1 MNTPVL
7 LITFLRPESTLKIL
21 NIIRKNKIKD
31 LFVFNDGP
39 RNKNDVKKIL
49 ATRKVIDKFRLN
61 GRIYKMYEKK
71 KIGLRNNI
79 PKALEWVFKKFNK
92 AIILECDCIPNNDFF
107 VLVKSVGPYVLNGS
121 DLFL

>member
-39 RNKNDVKKIL
+39 RNENDVKKIL

-71 KIGLRNNI
+71 ILDLG
-79 PKALEWVFKKFNK
+79 
-92 AIILECDCIPNNDFF
+92 II
-107 VLVKSVGPYVLNGS
+107 
-121 DLFL
+121 FLKH

>member
-61 GRIYKMYEKK
+61 GR
-71 KIGLRNNI
+71 
-79 PKALEWVFKKFNK
+79 KA
-92 AIILECDCIPNNDFF
+92 
-107 VLVKSVGPYVLNGS
+107 
-121 DLFL
+121 